1 MAKHGRHAMR
11 RAVGGKLTVSTTTT
25 KINAPRVRIPT
36 RYYVVRSHHTD
47 QGILSVFAERDGEGK
62 PRSHGSKLA
71 AFTAAG
77 FMGGRAAGFHVM
89 ETRHNERGDLVDV
102 SFPRGDNS

>member
-1 MAKHGRHAMR
+1 MF
-11 RAVGGKLTVSTTTT
+11 
-25 KINAPRVRIPT
+25 
-36 RYYVVRSHHTD
+36 YVVRSHHTD
-47 QGILSVFAERDGEGK
+47 RGILSVYAERDADGR
-62 PRSHGSKLA
+62 PRPHANKLA

-89 ETRHNERGDLVDV
+89 ETRHDEHGELVDV

>member
-1 MAKHGRHAMR
+1 
-11 RAVGGKLTVSTTTT
+11 
-25 KINAPRVRIPT
+25 
-36 RYYVVRSHHTD
+36 VRSHHTD

-62 PRSHGSKLA
+62 TRSHGSKLA

-89 ETRHNERGDLVDV
+89 ETRHDERGELVHV
-102 SFPRGDNS
+102 LFLRGDNS